1 MRYTECGPVIDTR
14 CTSAERALTS
24 PISALRTQFARTLK
38 SEAKL
43 YKHAS
48 RSSSECKAVY
58 TLINDKRWSR
68 KRGRGRT
75 LVNSLPNLIRTLYR
89 YRLLLDGFRA
99 YLTITRKNSRASK
112 QTLWTCQKY
121 VTFLIQFE
129 DYSFGVI
136 ATQRIPRRA
145 QLDGDRLL
153 AEKYAC
159 IGILYRNIICGRY
172 TRELTLLAGRCARG
186 LMRTREI
193 ERNGAMAREKLQI
206 TQRYF
211 ERHIGKAQRV
221 NRMSARQR
229 TENGRGGGGEE
240 KKSAA
245 SRPRV
250 YFR

>member
-1 MRYTECGPVIDTR
+1 MRYTECGPVIDSR

-24 PISALRTQFARTLK
+24 LISALRTQFARTLK

-48 RSSSECKAVY
+48 RSSSECKAMY

-68 KRGRGRT
+68 KHGRDRT

-99 YLTITRKNSRASK
+99 PRYLTITRKNSRTSK

-145 QLDGDRLL
+145 QLDRLL

-159 IGILYRNIICGRY
+159 IGILYHAEDIHASWHYSPADVHAALCVH
-172 TRELTLLAGRCARG
+172 ARS
-186 LMRTREI
+186 
-193 ERNGAMAREKLQI
+193 NGMGQW
-206 TQRYF
+206 
-211 ERHIGKAQRV
+211 RV
-221 NRMSARQR
+221 
-229 TENGRGGGGEE
+229 
-240 KKSAA
+240 KS
-245 SRPRV
+245 SR
-250 YFR
+250 